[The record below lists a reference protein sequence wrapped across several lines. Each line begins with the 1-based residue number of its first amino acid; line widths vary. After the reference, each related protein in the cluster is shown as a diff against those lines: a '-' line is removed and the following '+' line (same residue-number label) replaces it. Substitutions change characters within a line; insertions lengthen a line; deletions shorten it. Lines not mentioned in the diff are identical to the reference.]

1 MNFALF
7 FIPFSLSL
15 LFTPFSI
22 KLAKTW
28 HVMDTPSQVKIQ
40 KEPTPRMGGIAIFLG
55 AFLTCL
61 FYILNSYITAQLA
74 AALAGSVIIFSI
86 GLIDDLFDIKP
97 LLKLSGQF
105 LAALIPLTFG
115 FIIDIPTLGWA
126 TVLLTLF
133 IIIGS
138 SNALNLIDGLDGLA
152 SGVSVLAASFF
163 FYISFVHNA
172 TIAIALSLIVIGS
185 ALGFLKYN
193 IHKAKTFMGDSG
205 SLFLGYLLAILAIIC
220 INEHQN
226 KLSSFIGVIL
236 ILGLLIFDTSLSITR
251 RYMQKKPLFNADLD
265 HFYNQLMIKY
275 HLSHKNTV
283 IICWIFCFLFGIL
296 GIISYFANALIS
308 IVILFFTIGV
318 CIICTFKLR
327 FLKE

>member
-7 FIPFSLSL
+7 FMPLSLSL

-28 HVMDTPSQVKIQ
+28 HVMDSPSQVKIQ
-40 KEPTPRMGGIAIFLG
+40 KEPTPRMGGIAIFSG

-61 FYILNSYITAQLA
+61 FYIFNSYIPAQLA

-105 LAALIPLTFG
+105 LADLIPLAFG
-115 FIIDIPTLGWA
+115 FIIEIPTLGWI
-126 TVLLTLF
+126 TLLLTLF

-138 SNALNLIDGLDGLA
+138 SNVLNLIDGLDGLA
-152 SGVSVLAASFF
+152 SGVFVLAASFF
-163 FYISFVHNA
+163 LCISFFYDI
-172 TIAIALSLIVIGS
+172 TIAIALSLTIIGS

-193 IHKAKTFMGDSG
+193 LHKAKTFMGDSG

-220 INEHQN
+220 INGQHD
-226 KLSSFIGVIL
+226 KLSSFIGSIL
-236 ILGLLIFDTSLSITR
+236 ILGLPIYDTSLSITR
-251 RYMQKKPLFNADLD
+251 RYMQKKPLLKADLD
-265 HFYNQLMIKY
+265 HFYNQLMIRY
-275 HLSHKNTV
+275 HLSHRNTV
-283 IICWIFCFLFGIL
+283 IICWLFVFYL
-296 GIISYFANALIS
+296 VF
-308 IVILFFTIGV
+308 
-318 CIICTFKLR
+318 
-327 FLKE
+327 